1 MPPAR
6 NGNTYLNFLA
16 SHDGIGM
23 RPIEGILNELQSN
36 KMFTRIKKNNGK
48 FSYRKIQGKGKKIY
62 EANITLFDLLSR
74 TDYDK
79 KGNYKIKRFLAAH
92 AIMFS
97 QKGYLVFILI
107 RYLEPQMT
115 YPSLR
120 FLKKIVI

>member
-48 FSYRKIQGKGKKIY
+48 FSYRKIQKKTK
-62 EANITLFDLLSR
+62 NMT
-74 TDYDK
+74 
-79 KGNYKIKRFLAAH
+79 KIL
-92 AIMFS
+92 
-97 QKGYLVFILI
+97 
-107 RYLEPQMT
+107 
-115 YPSLR
+115 
-120 FLKKIVI
+120 